1 MKKSTIFSFIFL
13 FTLFTFSDF
22 INKNVPENGK
32 WDMNKKLVW
41 KIETAGNDVFGDIQ
55 NIATSEDDRIYV
67 ADMKN
72 SLIFIFDKDGNFI
85 KSFGKKGEGPG
96 EIREYFGGN
105 LFNIIKD
112 KVVFADRAMFH
123 YFDLD
128 GNYIKTTNF
137 SPRLKPREF
146 INENIFISAP
156 VTVDRRG
163 EGPGKILLFNLKT
176 NKKIEI
182 ASFKPFDKATD
193 TQESGGNQIT
203 VGIVIGDITPMMLV
217 RYHDKKVYFGMNNK
231 NKLNVCDLNGIKLL
245 AFSNSLKKPNKVSK
259 KYKNELKKSLGDVP
273 KNILDNIIDG
283 LPPHASFFS
292 AIHIDHNE
300 NIYLF
305 ESDPDSDV
313 VKKID
318 IYNSKGEF
326 IYRTEIRSENEESIQ
341 YIHFNDTYLLMVT
354 EDEDGNIVLSK
365 YRIKLPQK

>member
-1 MKKSTIFSFIFL
+1 MKKSTLFFLVFL
-13 FTLFTFSDF
+13 FSIFTFSDVV
-22 INKNVPENGK
+22 NTNVPEKGK
-32 WDMNKKLVW
+32 WDLEKKLIW
-41 KIETAGNDVFGDIQ
+41 KTESAGDDVFGDVQSVI
-55 NIATSEDDRIYV
+55 TSADQRVFV

-72 SLIFIFDKDGNFI
+72 SMIFIFDKNGKFI

-105 LFNIIKD
+105 LFNVIKD

-231 NKLNVCDLNGIKLL
+231 NELNVCDLNGKKLL

-259 KYKNELKKSLGDVP
+259 KYKNELKKRLGDVP

-292 AIHIDHNE
+292 SLYIDQKGD
-300 NIYLF
+300 IYFF
-305 ESDPDSDV
+305 ESDPDSDD

-318 IYNSKGEF
+318 VYNSKGKF
-326 IYRTEIRSENEESIQ
+326 IYRTEIRSENGESIQ
-341 YIHFNDTYLLMVT
+341 YIHFSGTYLLLVT
-354 EDEDGNIVLSK
+354 EDEDGNVILSK
-365 YRIKLPQK
+365 YRINIPL